1 MASLL
6 HCHSTEIKGCLYAI
20 AIIEQHYIEIKNNI
34 ISKRKKQN
42 EIVICGNCQL
52 DSSGWSVTK
61 GTYTFMEYNSKNMI
75 NMEFGDK
82 RKVEYWVDIYDVHEK
97 VEISPHIYEHINLVC
112 PLLYRKEKDPLFP
125 PPSGTFF
132 WKFSHKVHQWDQYT
146 NVQWLFLANHKVCIS
161 HEFNKNDK
169 KVTTCYIGLL
179 SSKTFVL
186 LVSLL

>member
-6 HCHSTEIKGCLYAI
+6 HFHSTEIKGCLYAI
-20 AIIEQHYIEIKNNI
+20 PTIEQHYIEIKNNV

-42 EIVICGNCQL
+42 EIMICGNCQL
-52 DSSGWSVTK
+52 GSSGWSVTR
-61 GTYTFMEYNSKNMI
+61 GTYTFMEYN
-75 NMEFGDK
+75 K
-82 RKVEYWVDIYDVHEK
+82 RKVEYWVDIYDVHKK
-97 VEISPHIYEHINLVC
+97 VDISPHIYEHLNLVC
-112 PLLYRKEKDPLFP
+112 PLLYRKEKGP
-125 PPSGTFF
+125 PFSPSVWNFF